1 MFNKV
6 ILIGRLGRDPELKT
20 AQSGKSYCNFTLA
33 TNDGF
38 GDNKRTDWHNV
49 TAFGITA
56 ESICKYLKKGSI
68 CTIDGRIQY
77 ESYEKDG
84 VKHNTTKIIADRA
97 TFIGSKADN
106 DAQHEQCANKSASN
120 DIEYQRPM
128 SNDTFEGELLN
139 EEIPF

>member
-20 AQSGKSYCNFTLA
+20 AQSGKSYTSFTLA

-49 TAFGITA
+49 TAFGTTA
-56 ESICKYLKKGSI
+56 ESICKYLKKGSA

-106 DAQHEQCANKSASN
+106 TNEPSQQQKAN
-120 DIEYQRPM
+120 EYQKPM
-128 SNDTFEGELLN
+128 SDDTFEGYPLN